1 MVTFSDDISAKSSL
15 YVERFR
21 YLKNSLCVINKALL
35 YEKESP
41 DIAEGLNSI
50 CVYVARKKPVSSKK
64 STLHNTEESSHKM
77 YPLLYIV

>member
-21 YLKNSLCVINKALL
+21 YLKILFALHKALL

-41 DIAEGLNSI
+41 DIAEGLNSN
-50 CVYVARKKPVSSKK
+50 
-64 STLHNTEESSHKM
+64 LF
-77 YPLLYIV
+77 